1 MRLAGNRAKSKKIS
15 PILVRFFV
23 PKIYHIEIFKVLCY
37 NYYNENYVLKKGKV
51 MPKQIVTNS
60 RENQEAFVEE
70 LEKYREEMK
79 TLNKRASLKEGVD
92 ENHTLYEVAKKL
104 VDAQNSREDN
114 IAIRNDIS
122 DSDYTKLAS
131 FAKYRKIQIED
142 ALKLVTDNLRYIPRG
157 REYDK
162 VSRMFETKEDLISI
176 FKEYYRKNDR
186 NLFPKNVIQ
195 NDNYTFLRNF
205 DKGLSMDK
213 TIELIIRVFAPELLD
228 ESEEFHAT
236 DKATKLTR
244 DKTGLHELAEIVREN
259 YADENFMLDSIFA
272 EKNEKD
278 LVQLIRYLE
287 SQWVTFEEFVTKYV
301 SFGNKEY
308 NYTRCFT
315 ADSTKV
321 GPKLVDYYLS
331 TYHTTRA
338 MQDID
343 PYLYT
348 KLRSAMDALNIHEI
362 GKLVKYWRRKSDN
375 EESHNMFNKAD
386 LKIQEDDFIRIINSR
401 FDGVVPEKLKV
412 IDRKTYEQMCF
423 LSRRRGFKNNDEYIK
438 SIGLSRRKPLSTGT
452 SKGVNFF
459 TDVDLS
465 FYRIFSEAQTDEDYE
480 ELMRYMGIKL
490 INVDEKHLKIYRKL
504 AWNKEDSRAYAN
516 IKTTVTFGDN

>member
-1 MRLAGNRAKSKKIS
+1 
-15 PILVRFFV
+15 
-23 PKIYHIEIFKVLCY
+23 
-37 NYYNENYVLKKGKV
+37 

-60 RENQEAFVEE
+60 RENQEAFIKE

-92 ENHTLYEVAKKL
+92 ESHTLYEIAKKL

-114 IAIRNDIS
+114 IAIRDDIS

-176 FKEYYRKNDR
+176 FKEYYRKNER

-205 DKGLSMDK
+205 DRGLSMDK

-259 YADENFMLDSIFA
+259 YADKNFMLDSIFA

-287 SQWVTFEEFVTKYV
+287 SQWVSFEEFVTKYV

-308 NYTRCFT
+308 SYTRCFT

-343 PYLYT
+343 PYL
-348 KLRSAMDALNIHEI
+348 
-362 GKLVKYWRRKSDN
+362 
-375 EESHNMFNKAD
+375 
-386 LKIQEDDFIRIINSR
+386 
-401 FDGVVPEKLKV
+401 
-412 IDRKTYEQMCF
+412 
-423 LSRRRGFKNNDEYIK
+423 
-438 SIGLSRRKPLSTGT
+438 
-452 SKGVNFF
+452 
-459 TDVDLS
+459 
-465 FYRIFSEAQTDEDYE
+465 
-480 ELMRYMGIKL
+480 
-490 INVDEKHLKIYRKL
+490 
-504 AWNKEDSRAYAN
+504 
-516 IKTTVTFGDN
+516 